1 MTKGTLFSLKGVPEL
16 KAALKKPMSL
26 AAVKTI
32 VKTNTLELAQKTQ
45 QNMASTYVHTNP
57 KTGKKY
63 STGDTRRMTRPIMDP
78 TGLTGR
84 VAPGTHYF
92 PYVELGTRFMRA
104 EPTLKPAFDEQSPQ
118 FIKDLKKLVK

>member
-57 KTGKKY
+57 KTGNKY
-63 STGDTRRMTRPIMDP
+63 STGHPENDAAHHGSDWINRPSSARYTLFPIRGIGHP
-78 TGLTGR
+78 FYESRANFETGL
-84 VAPGTHYF
+84 
-92 PYVELGTRFMRA
+92 
-104 EPTLKPAFDEQSPQ
+104 
-118 FIKDLKKLVK
+118 

>member
-1 MTKGTLFSLKGVPEL
+1 MSKGMTFSISGLSEL
-16 KAALKKPMSL
+16 KDALNRPRSL
-26 AAVKTI
+26 AAVKAI

-57 KTGKKY
+57 KTGRKY
-63 STGDTRRMTRPIMDP
+63 STGDTRRMTRPIMDD
-78 TGLTGR
+78 TGLSGR

-92 PYVELGTRFMRA
+92 PYVELGTRFMKA